1 MQIIAVKQYEI
12 MNIKYKLFK
21 TVDSG
26 LIQYDSL
33 VWEMFCSALVK
44 WLAWVVWSWGWCAQI
59 VAC

>member
-44 WLAWVVWSWGWCAQI
+44 CG
-59 VAC
+59 